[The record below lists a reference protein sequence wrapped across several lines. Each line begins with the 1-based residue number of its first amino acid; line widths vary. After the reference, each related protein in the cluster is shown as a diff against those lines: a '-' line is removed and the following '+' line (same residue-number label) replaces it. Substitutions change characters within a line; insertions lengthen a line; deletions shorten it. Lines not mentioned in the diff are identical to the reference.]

1 MMTNRKTFYWKK
13 NQTLSQFKVTQI
25 SIHPAWHNL
34 LLIIHDLDSAKI
46 DSSMWIFF
54 QTELTQ
60 HKVNPVTK
68 TRGGGRNYLSSLSI
82 PVMVNWLFSYL
93 YFTLRLTVLFVLFLI
108 GKLGNTIRENIIR
121 IIEFQRQKRETI
133 VIIIKSQ
140 VYSNDII
147 LFFPF
152 VG

>member
-1 MMTNRKTFYWKK
+1 M
-13 NQTLSQFKVTQI
+13 
-25 SIHPAWHNL
+25 

-68 TRGGGRNYLSSLSI
+68 TGGGGRNYLSSLSI

-121 IIEFQRQKRETI
+121 IIEF
-133 VIIIKSQ
+133 
-140 VYSNDII
+140 
-147 LFFPF
+147 
-152 VG
+152 